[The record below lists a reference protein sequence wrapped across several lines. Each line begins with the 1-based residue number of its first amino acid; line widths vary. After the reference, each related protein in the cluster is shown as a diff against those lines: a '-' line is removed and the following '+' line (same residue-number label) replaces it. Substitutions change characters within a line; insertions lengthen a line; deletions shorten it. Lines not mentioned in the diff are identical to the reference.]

1 MELVIKA
8 VDRSV
13 LINRYKKK
21 GTLGCEES
29 NGHCL
34 VCLGPAYCMYIKIK
48 IFILAFFFRYDNPI
62 SRNAERYM
70 VHGKCAIA
78 ISQLESAL
86 H

>member
-1 MELVIKA
+1 M
-8 VDRSV
+8 
-13 LINRYKKK
+13 Y
-21 GTLGCEES
+21 
-29 NGHCL
+29 
-34 VCLGPAYCMYIKIK
+34 MYIMIK

-70 VHGKCAIA
+70 VHGKYAIA